1 MYSLL
6 LKAILCE
13 ISWFN
18 IPFQKTACH
27 RQAVLLYAAL
37 GLFDSSQALIWLSVQ
52 VGILAVK

>member
-1 MYSLL
+1 MP
-6 LKAILCE
+6 
-13 ISWFN
+13 WFN
-18 IPFQKTACH
+18 VPFQKTACH